1 MKQVEII
8 GYKRAN
14 LGKKESKDLRLEA
27 NVPCVLYGGEEQL
40 HFHVPMFL
48 FRDIIYTGVAC
59 TVLLNLDGKQYKCI
73 VQEAQFHPVNDML
86 LHVDFLLLKED
97 KEVKMNIPV
106 AFVGTSPGVVKG
118 GKFIQKVKTL
128 SVKALPKNLPDF
140 INVDISAL
148 EIGKSVKVGDIKAER
163 YTILT
168 SKAIPV
174 ASVVTTRALKQEESS
189 AKK

>member
-14 LGKKESKDLRLEA
+14 LGKRDSKDLRLEA

-59 TVLLNLDGKQYKCI
+59 TVLLNLEGKQYKCI
-73 VQEAQFHPVNDML
+73 LQEAQFHPVNEML
-86 LHVDFLLLKED
+86 LHVDFLLLKDD
-97 KEVKMNIPV
+97 KEVKMNIPLE
-106 AFVGTSPGVVKG
+106 FVGTSPGVVKG

-128 SVKALPKNLPDF
+128 SVKALPKNLPDA
-140 INVDISAL
+140 IQVDISTL
-148 EIGKSVKVGDIKAER
+148 EIGKSVKVADIKTAN
-163 YTILT
+163 YVILNA
-168 SKAIPV
+168 KAIPV